1 MAFALATEGARRR
14 ERVLYIAAAA
24 VLALLVLLPLT
35 SLDQVQALNLPFVMD
50 AYLFRIATLVLM
62 FVVIA
67 SAWNII
73 GGLTGYPAFGNVV
86 FFGLGAY
93 AVGTVMT
100 KAHLPFFV
108 ALPVAV
114 AVCAVAAAVIGLPLL
129 RLRGHYFAVASLG
142 IAIATGEVITHLP
155 AELFGGAAGI
165 FLPIVRSDLL
175 FYYLMLGGAVA
186 TVAITWLVLHS
197 RFGFGLIAIREDET
211 AAAVIGVNTTLYK
224 VAAYMLSAALTGFAG
239 GVYAQWNVFIDQS
252 TAFNLD
258 VSIDSILMVLIGG
271 IGTIFGPVIGA
282 LVLEYLIQT
291 FAGSGDLAVI
301 TQVALGVVL
310 TVAVIFLPRGVVDF
324 FGGRSSFS
332 LSYLR
337 RTLRENGV

>member
-1 MAFALATEGARRR
+1 M
-14 ERVLYIAAAA
+14 LYAIAA
-24 VLALLVLLPLT
+24 LALLILLVLPVT
-35 SLDQVQALNLPFVMD
+35 SLDQVQSLNLPFVMD
-50 AYLFRIATLVLM
+50 RYLFRIFTLVLM
-62 FVVIA
+62 FVIVA
-67 SAWNII
+67 SAWNVI

-86 FFGLGAY
+86 FFGIGAY
-93 AVGTVMT
+93 TVGTLIT
-100 KAHLPFFV
+100 KANLPFFV
-108 ALPVAV
+108 SLAGAV
-114 AVCAVAAAVIGLPLL
+114 LVSAAAAALIGLPLL

-142 IAIATGEVITHLP
+142 VAVATGEVVTHLP
-155 AELFGGAAGI
+155 AEFFGGASGI
-165 FLPIVRSDLL
+165 FMPIVRSDLL

-186 TVAITWLVLHS
+186 TIAITWLVLHS

-239 GVYAQWNVFIDQS
+239 GVYAQWNVFIDQA

-271 IGTIFGPVIGA
+271 IGTIFGPVLGA
-282 LVLEYLIQT
+282 VVLEYLLQT

-310 TVAVIFLPRGVVDF
+310 TIAVIFLPRGVVDF

-332 LSYLR
+332 LRYLR